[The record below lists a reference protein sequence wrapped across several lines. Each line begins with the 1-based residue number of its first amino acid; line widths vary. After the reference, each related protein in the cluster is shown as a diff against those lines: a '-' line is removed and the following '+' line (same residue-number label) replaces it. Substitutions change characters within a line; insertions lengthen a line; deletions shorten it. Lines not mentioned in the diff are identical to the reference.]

1 MAKRGSSG
9 VCRLLAINK
18 PVGMSS
24 HDVVNRV
31 RRIFNERRVGHA
43 GTLDPLAS
51 GVLLVCVGPATRLDA
66 FLVGHGKRYR
76 MGVMFGISTTTD
88 DSEGDI
94 LKTLPVPDTC
104 RDFSFAKN
112 YVSCM
117 VGKGEQV
124 PPIYSA
130 IKVNGKKAYEQAR
143 KGTIID
149 LAPRPFEI
157 FDATCDGVRESIR
170 KDGAEGFEWL
180 CEMSVSSGTY
190 MRSIA
195 RDMGRDL
202 HTAAYVSS
210 LERVRSGT
218 VALEDCATLEQLE
231 ADPDA
236 ATLDPL
242 QALGIRF
249 AFARD
254 KVAER
259 VEHGSW
265 LKVTDLSL
273 NEPLLPEL
281 NAPCTCTTNVRASL
295 KPPTQQDI
303 IGVIVNNR
311 LKALYE
317 YQESEHRYVP
327 RCVFSIGVER
337 GKTV

>member
-9 VCRLLAINK
+9 ICRLIGINK
-18 PVGMSS
+18 PIGLSS

-31 RRIFNERRVGHA
+31 RRIYNEKRVGHA

-76 MGVMFGISTTTD
+76 MGVMFGASTTTD
-88 DSEGDI
+88 DSEGS
-94 LKTLPVPDTC
+94 LVKTASIPDEC
-104 RDFSFAKN
+104 SNLDFAQR
-112 YVSCM
+112 YVFGLL
-117 VGKGEQV
+117 GKGEQI

-143 KGTIID
+143 RGNVID
-149 LAPRPFEI
+149 LVPRSFEI
-157 FDATCDGVRESIR
+157 YDASCKGIQEKERLDGQPGV
-170 KDGAEGFEWL
+170 EWL

-202 HTAAYVSS
+202 HSAAYVSS
-210 LERVRSGT
+210 LERTISGT
-218 VALEDCATLEQLE
+218 VLLEDCVTLEQLE
-231 ADPDA
+231 QDSTAGGIDPV
-236 ATLDPL
+236 

-249 AFARD
+249 AFVRNEIAD
-254 KVAER
+254 R

-265 LKVTDLSL
+265 LKDTDIAL
-273 NEPLLPEL
+273 NEPILPEL
-281 NAPCTCTTNVRASL
+281 SGSCTCTTSVRPSL
-295 KPPTQQDI
+295 KPPTHEEV

-311 LKALYE
+311 LKAIYE
-317 YQESEHRYVP
+317 FKESEHRYVP

-337 GKTV
+337 GSTI